1 VVREFVKII
10 IKVVVALGSRMID
23 FAKSLLVASAQ
34 DESLQKPLQACAD
47 ISKVI
52 ADTARDGLDDAGVVK
67 TKQFA
72 VLHPHLLE
80 KGSRRFIETNI
91 DVISDSPKAI
101 LSACA
106 KVNNK
111 LSASLDAYF
120 VDCFQGEL
128 SNIDDMHMLIEAA
141 ARGSSTLTKD
151 QLQSA
156 QVVLSDIVGPIDD
169 GLQSTKGCFVASEV
183 REHAA
188 KIKAT
193 LVATTVQA
201 AAWLD
206 IVERLAASTVSPR
219 NFKFDVK
226 DVAEWMATF
235 DCSGYGPKN
244 GKEIFNI
251 IFEATKENASAAIK
265 DAEEKF
271 EGALIHKSSAFTGGF
286 PNGLGVDG
294 VQPLFSKSLEDVQ
307 FAKSIAKH
315 PLVTEVALND
325 VKVLAQASGL
335 SDFCA
340 VVQLKRDTDILR
352 IELAKLAA
360 SFESGDDTCE
370 FETQVAALDAV
381 SAAIKAYKS
390 AASVDAGSAFKT
402 YVADASVWFRT
413 LRDKAFAKWIES
425 LEVLMKNVFECIP
438 EDWQSYTIES
448 KDDVKILEHIVNNDA
463 LSNIMAH
470 SDSLKNARDT
480 IKDALPS
487 LMLDTFEAPLKFDTQ
502 FEERMHTLY
511 NEGKLLLAARA
522 ACTVELKKLP
532 DAKNATIKV
541 AVVRETSRLIGRL
554 EIKGFAS
561 ELARLNGYMEAA
573 AAAS

>member
-1 VVREFVKII
+1 MVREFVKII
-10 IKVVVALGSRMID
+10 TKVVVALGSRMID

-72 VLHPHLLE
+72 VLHVHLLE

-151 QLQSA
+151 QVQSA

-193 LVATTVQA
+193 LVSTTAQA

-226 DVAEWMATF
+226 DVAELMATF

-265 DAEEKF
+265 DAEEKC
-271 EGALIHKSSAFTGGF
+271 EGALIHKSSAFTEGF

-294 VQPLFSKSLEDVQ
+294 V
-307 FAKSIAKH
+307 

-448 KDDVKILEHIVNNDA
+448 KDDVNILEHIVNNDA
-463 LSNIMAH
+463 LSTIMAH

-487 LMLDTFEAPLKFDTQ
+487 LMLDTFETPLKFDTQ

-511 NEGKLLLAARA
+511 NE
-522 ACTVELKKLP
+522 
-532 DAKNATIKV
+532 
-541 AVVRETSRLIGRL
+541 
-554 EIKGFAS
+554 AS
-561 ELARLNGYMEAA
+561 
-573 AAAS
+573 SSQ

>member
-1 VVREFVKII
+1 
-10 IKVVVALGSRMID
+10 M
-23 FAKSLLVASAQ
+23 
-34 DESLQKPLQACAD
+34 
-47 ISKVI
+47 
-52 ADTARDGLDDAGVVK
+52 
-67 TKQFA
+67 
-72 VLHPHLLE
+72 
-80 KGSRRFIETNI
+80 
-91 DVISDSPKAI
+91 
-101 LSACA
+101 SACA

-111 LSASLDAYF
+111 LSVNLDVYF
-120 VDCFQGEL
+120 VDLFQDK
-128 SNIDDMHMLIEAA
+128 SPSIDDVDMLIEAA

-169 GLQSTKGCFVASEV
+169 GLQSTKGCFVAPEV

-188 KIKAT
+188 KIRAT
-193 LVATTVQA
+193 LVATTTQV

-206 IVERLAASTVSPR
+206 IVERLAASTVPPR
-219 NFKFDVK
+219 NFNFDVK
-226 DVAEWMATF
+226 DVAAWKATF

-271 EGALIHKSSAFTGGF
+271 EVALIHKSSAFTGGF
-286 PNGLGVDG
+286 PDGLGVDG

-307 FAKSIAKH
+307 FAQSIAKH
-315 PLVTEVALND
+315 PLVTEGALND

-335 SDFCA
+335 SDLCA
-340 VVQLKRDTDILR
+340 VVQLKRDTDIVR
-352 IELAKLAA
+352 IALAKLAA
-360 SFESGDDTCE
+360 SFDSRDDM
-370 FETQVAALDAV
+370 FETQVAALDAC

-390 AASVDAGSAFKT
+390 AASVDAGSAFNT

-425 LEVLMKNVFECIP
+425 LELLMKNVFECIP
-438 EDWQSYTIES
+438 EDWQSYTVES
-448 KDDVKILEHIVNNDA
+448 KDDVKIIEHIVNNDA

-470 SDSLKNARDT
+470 SDALKHARDSME
-480 IKDALPS
+480 DALPS
-487 LMLDTFEAPLKFDTQ
+487 LMLDKSEAPLKFDTQ
-502 FEERMHTLY
+502 FEERMDKLY

-532 DAKNATIKV
+532 AAKNAKSKV
-541 AVVRETSRLIGRL
+541 ALVRETSRLIGRL

-573 AAAS
+573 AAS